1 LQIAKQL
8 ERERQQA
15 AKRGLRTR
23 KVQSKTESGRQPRR
37 YSKLLKVNR
46 FSVFG
51 VVQEEQSLE
60 QSLILTKT
68 LVRADP
74 AGRARAGKTLVSKGL
89 PEACPP

>member
-1 LQIAKQL
+1 M
-8 ERERQQA
+8 
-15 AKRGLRTR
+15 
-23 KVQSKTESGRQPRR
+23 

-60 QSLILTKT
+60 QSLILTKR

-89 PEACPP
+89 PEGCPP